1 MVYALLKET
10 KLVKKIM
17 PFTTK
22 VGHLAKLLSV
32 RLFFSLS
39 PSLMPPVQKNGAF
52 RIIDSSGITTILP
65 QVVTVE
71 WWGSIVV
78 IPLL

>member
-1 MVYALLKET
+1 LPYFIVGTVRCIYGITVGLCIVKRN
-10 KLVKKIM
+10 KIGKKKIM

-39 PSLMPPVQKNGAF
+39 SSLMPPAQKNGAF
-52 RIIDSSGITTILP
+52 
-65 QVVTVE
+65 
-71 WWGSIVV
+71 
-78 IPLL
+78 